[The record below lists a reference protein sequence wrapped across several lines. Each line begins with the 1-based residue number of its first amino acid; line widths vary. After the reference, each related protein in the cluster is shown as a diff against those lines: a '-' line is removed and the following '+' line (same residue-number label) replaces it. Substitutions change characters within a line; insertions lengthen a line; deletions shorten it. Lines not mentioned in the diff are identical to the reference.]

1 MANAP
6 SGIAGGDI
14 ALRFGAKRVQPARG
28 WTLFTRRSVRGIFPA
43 VHAAGKND
51 PASFRRH
58 RRRKPGRGRS
68 PFLDFSQDGRGRCAA
83 RRGRGTG
90 VPGGVPASVEG
101 ACCPA
106 RRGAALPAGGPLR
119 RRDEGR
125 ETGAGASLRARGRET
140 GARKEAGT
148 GLVPASL
155 KVHGSAGGSAYFFA
169 RWSARAILAT
179 WPLRTSR
186 ASRLGMTMRPLNIS
200 LMSQTRST
208 FWTEPTTMKARAMR
222 A

>member
-1 MANAP
+1 MIPILSAAIGGGNQEGASAP
-6 SGIAGGDI
+6 SWTFPRTGADA
-14 ALRFGAKRVQPARG
+14 ALR
-28 WTLFTRRSVRGIFPA
+28 
-43 VHAAGKND
+43 AG
-51 PASFRRH
+51 
-58 RRRKPGRGRS
+58 
-68 PFLDFSQDGRGRCAA
+68 DG
-83 RRGRGTG
+83 GRGTG

-106 RRGAALPAGGPLR
+106 RRGAALPAEGPLR

-125 ETGAGASLRARGRET
+125 ETACGRFAAHAGDEGRAHTLRCAPGTRDEGRETGAGVLLRARGREMRV
-140 GARKEAGT
+140 RKEAGT

-155 KVHGSAGGSAYFFA
+155 KVDGSAGGSAYFFA

-200 LMSQTRST
+200 LMSQTRLT

>member
-1 MANAP
+1 MIP
-6 SGIAGGDI
+6 ILSAGGGNQEG
-14 ALRFGAKRVQPARG
+14 AFG
-28 WTLFTRRSVRGIFPA
+28 
-43 VHAAGKND
+43 
-51 PASFRRH
+51 
-58 RRRKPGRGRS
+58 
-68 PFLDFSQDGRGRCAA
+68 PFLDFSRDGRGCFAA
-83 RRGRGTG
+83 RRGRGTE

-125 ETGAGASLRARGRET
+125 ETGAGALLRARGREMRV
-140 GARKEAGT
+140 RKEAGT

-155 KVHGSAGGSAYFFA
+155 KVDGSAGGSAYFFA

-200 LMSQTRST
+200 LMSQTRLT